1 VGVTHIISICSYTGF
16 FNESLQYHW
25 LSEYLATSINRTKTP
40 WVIAM
45 MHVPFYNS
53 NTGHYMEGELQR
65 IQMEPF
71 LYDIGVDIVIAGH
84 VHVYERTYPVYNNE
98 LDPCGATHF
107 TLGDG
112 GNYEGTYTTWFE
124 APAWSAFRESSFGV
138 TELEIFNDTH
148 ASYAWHR
155 HACYN
160 YTESFPNPA
169 LGADFIDTCVS
180 KVFKIFY
187 CVYYDFNRIRI
198 YLFCSIQ
205 KGDNSA
211 QKMETSDVFWI
222 VKPTKEKCPNR
233 WKSTAT
239 FTTQTSDVEPVVN
252 PQASSSCNDNT
263 FKFNAANI
271 SLIALCAVF
280 FASNFVSFW
289 LGKVVN
295 NSSKTGNR
303 NLNFEKIKNEEMRN
317 PFMNDDA

>member
-1 VGVTHIISICSYTGF
+1 MRGIDM
-16 FNESLQYHW
+16 
-25 LSEYLATSINRTKTP
+25 LATTIPKAFQTP
-40 WVIAM
+40 RLAQIFLILA
-45 MHVPFYNS
+45 S
-53 NTGHYMEGELQR
+53 QR
-65 IQMEPF
+65 YSKYF
-71 LYDIGVDIVIAGH
+71 IV
-84 VHVYERTYPVYNNE
+84 
-98 LDPCGATHF
+98 
-107 TLGDG
+107 
-112 GNYEGTYTTWFE
+112 
-124 APAWSAFRESSFGV
+124 
-138 TELEIFNDTH
+138 
-148 ASYAWHR
+148 
-155 HACYN
+155 
-160 YTESFPNPA
+160 
-169 LGADFIDTCVS
+169 FI
-180 KVFKIFY
+180 II
-187 CVYYDFNRIRI
+187 FNRIRI

-222 VKPTKEKCPNR
+222 VKPTKEQCPNR

-239 FTTQTSDVEPVVN
+239 FTTQTSDAEPVVN
-252 PQASSSCNDNT
+252 PQASSSCNDNS